1 MLRKIRKMLKQEEGF
16 TLMELMIAVVIIG
29 ILGGIAIPVYKGV
42 QERAK
47 YAVGEANAQML
58 NRSIVHW
65 IELGMPDENG
75 QPKPQEQRIKENE
88 YDHEKH
94 GADLFAW
101 LGLDEVEYVN
111 WSKGDDEDDDD
122 PRPDDYSPWQYY
134 PDTSVAKLEK
144 PEKPGPKQPESDET
158 RGIS

>member
-58 NRSIVHW
+58 NTSIGQW
-65 IELGMPDENG
+65 IALGMPDENG
-75 QPKPQEQRIKENE
+75 QPKPQDELIKEND
-88 YDHEKH
+88 YDHNTH

-111 WSKGDDEDDDD
+111 WDKNAQT
-122 PRPDDYSPWQYY
+122 RPDGYSPWQYY
-134 PDTSVAKLEK
+134 PDTSVEEGKLKK
-144 PEKPGPKQPESDET
+144 PEKPGPEQP
-158 RGIS
+158 

>member
-16 TLMELMIAVVIIG
+16 TLMELMIAVAIIG

-65 IELGMPDENG
+65 IALGMPDENG
-75 QPKPQEQRIKENE
+75 QPQDKLIKEDE
-88 YDHEKH
+88 YDHEEH
-94 GADLFAW
+94 GAGLFAW

-111 WSKGDDEDDDD
+111 WDKNAQT
-122 PRPDDYSPWQYY
+122 RPDGYSPWQYY
-134 PDTSVAKLEK
+134 PDTSVEEGKLKK
-144 PEKPGPKQPESDET
+144 PEKPGPEQP
-158 RGIS
+158 

>member
-65 IELGMPDENG
+65 IALGMPDENG
-75 QPKPQEQRIKENE
+75 QPQDKLIKEDE
-88 YDHEKH
+88 YDHEEH
-94 GADLFAW
+94 GAGLFAW

-111 WSKGDDEDDDD
+111 WSKRDEDEDN
-122 PRPDDYSPWQYY
+122 PRPDGYSPWQYY
-134 PDTSVAKLEK
+134 PDTSVAKLKK
-144 PEKPGPKQPESDET
+144 PEPDEPEQAS
-158 RGIS
+158 

>member
-65 IELGMPDENG
+65 IALGMPDENG
-75 QPKPQEQRIKENE
+75 QPQDKLIKEDE
-88 YDHEKH
+88 YDHEEH
-94 GADLFAW
+94 GAGLFAW

-134 PDTSVAKLEK
+134 PDTSVEEGKLKK
-144 PEKPGPKQPESDET
+144 PEKPGPEQP
-158 RGIS
+158 

>member
-65 IELGMPDENG
+65 IALGMPDENG
-75 QPKPQEQRIKENE
+75 QPKPQDKLIEEDE
-88 YDHEKH
+88 YIHDTH

-111 WSKGDDEDDDD
+111 WGED
-122 PRPDDYSPWQYY
+122 RPSGYSAWQYY
-134 PDTSVAKLEK
+134 PDTSVTGGKLTK
-144 PEKPGPKQPESDET
+144 PAGT
-158 RGIS
+158 GGGN

>member
-65 IELGMPDENG
+65 IALGMPDENG
-75 QPKPQEQRIKENE
+75 QPQDKLIKEDE
-88 YDHEKH
+88 YDHEEH
-94 GADLFAW
+94 GAGLFAW

-111 WSKGDDEDDDD
+111 WDKNAQT
-122 PRPDDYSPWQYY
+122 RPDGYSPWQYY
-134 PDTSVAKLEK
+134 PDTSVEEGKLKK
-144 PEKPGPKQPESDET
+144 PEKPGPEQP
-158 RGIS
+158 

>member
-16 TLMELMIAVVIIG
+16 TLMELMIAVAIIG
-29 ILGGIAIPVYKGV
+29 ILGGIAIPVYNGV

-65 IELGMPDENG
+65 IALGMPDENG
-75 QPKPQEQRIKENE
+75 KPKPQDELIEENK
-88 YDHEKH
+88 YDHKTH
-94 GADLFAW
+94 GAGLFAW

-111 WSKGDDEDDDD
+111 W
-122 PRPDDYSPWQYY
+122 
-134 PDTSVAKLEK
+134 
-144 PEKPGPKQPESDET
+144 
-158 RGIS
+158 

>member
-75 QPKPQEQRIKENE
+75 QPKPQEQRIKESNE
-88 YDHEKH
+88 YDHEEH

-111 WSKGDDEDDDD
+111 WDKNAQT
-122 PRPDDYSPWQYY
+122 RPHDYLPWQYY
-134 PDTSVAKLEK
+134 PDTLVEEGKLKK
-144 PEKPGPKQPESDET
+144 PEKPGPDET
-158 RGIS
+158 Q

>member
-16 TLMELMIAVVIIG
+16 TLMELMIAVAIIG

-75 QPKPQEQRIKENE
+75 QPKPQDELIKENDD
-88 YDHEKH
+88 YDHNTH

-111 WSKGDDEDDDD
+111 WDKNAQT
-122 PRPDDYSPWQYY
+122 RPDGYSPWQYY
-134 PDTSVAKLEK
+134 PDTSVPKF
-144 PEKPGPKQPESDET
+144 PEPDGTEEGNP
-158 RGIS
+158 

>member
-65 IELGMPDENG
+65 IELGMPDANG
-75 QPKPQEQRIKENE
+75 QPKPQHELIKENE
-88 YDHEKH
+88 YDHEEH
-94 GADLFAW
+94 GAHLFAW
-101 LGLDEVEYVN
+101 LGLDGVEYVN
-111 WSKGDDEDDDD
+111 WGGATQPS
-122 PRPDDYSPWQYY
+122 DYSAWQYY
-134 PDTSVAKLEK
+134 PDTSVAKLKK
-144 PEKPGPKQPESDET
+144 PEPDEPEQAS
-158 RGIS
+158 

>member
-65 IELGMPDENG
+65 IALGMPDENG
-75 QPKPQEQRIKENE
+75 QPQDKLIKEDE
-88 YDHEKH
+88 YDHEEH
-94 GADLFAW
+94 GAGLFAW

-111 WSKGDDEDDDD
+111 WDKNAQT
-122 PRPDDYSPWQYY
+122 RPDGYSPWQYY
-134 PDTSVAKLEK
+134 PDTSVPKF
-144 PEKPGPKQPESDET
+144 PEPDGTEEGNP
-158 RGIS
+158 

>member
-29 ILGGIAIPVYKGV
+29 ILGGIAIPVYNGV

-65 IELGMPDENG
+65 IALGMPDENG
-75 QPKPQEQRIKENE
+75 QPKPQNELIKENE

-111 WSKGDDEDDDD
+111 WGGDTQPSGYSK
-122 PRPDDYSPWQYY
+122 WQYY
-134 PDTSVAKLEK
+134 PDTSTSVTGGKLTK
-144 PEKPGPKQPESDET
+144 PAGT
-158 RGIS
+158 GGGN

>member
-75 QPKPQEQRIKENE
+75 QPKPQEQRIKKNE

-94 GADLFAW
+94 GAHLFAW

-111 WSKGDDEDDDD
+111 WDSEK
-122 PRPDDYSPWQYY
+122 RQYY

>member
-65 IELGMPDENG
+65 IELGMPDANG
-75 QPKPQEQRIKENE
+75 QPKPQHELIKENE
-88 YDHEKH
+88 YDHEEH
-94 GADLFAW
+94 GAHLFAC
-101 LGLDEVEYVN
+101 LGLDGVEYVN
-111 WSKGDDEDDDD
+111 WGGATQPS
-122 PRPDDYSPWQYY
+122 DYSAWQYY
-134 PDTSVAKLEK
+134 PDTSVTKLTK
-144 PEKPGPKQPESDET
+144 PD
-158 RGIS
+158 